1 MPPAELLVFRE
12 ANGRIPVEDWLD
24 SLPTKV
30 RAKCLNYL
38 RLLAASG
45 HELRRPLADLL
56 RDGMH
61 ELRPCHQGVHYR
73 ILYFFHGRDVVV
85 LSHGVTNTRR
95 VPDTEIRRAARRRQL
110 VLEDPACHLHKLAP
124 EEV

>member
-1 MPPAELLVFRE
+1 MPQAELLVFRE

-30 RAKCLNYL
+30 RAKCLNCL

-56 RDGMH
+56 RDGIH
-61 ELRPCHQGVHYR
+61 ELRPSQ
-73 ILYFFHGRDVVV
+73 
-85 LSHGVTNTRR
+85 
-95 VPDTEIRRAARRRQL
+95 AAC
-110 VLEDPACHLHKLAP
+110 A
-124 EEV
+124 